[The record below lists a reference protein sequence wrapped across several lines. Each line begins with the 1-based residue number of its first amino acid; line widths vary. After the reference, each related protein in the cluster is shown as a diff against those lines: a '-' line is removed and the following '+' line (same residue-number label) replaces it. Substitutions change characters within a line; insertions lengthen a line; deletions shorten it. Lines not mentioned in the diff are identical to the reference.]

1 MSPQDKGHPQRPV
14 FHDPE
19 RRRWRRVRAGLLA
32 LGAFLSICFGVAV
45 FSVMINPSLL
55 SPALDGRR
63 ATLRQR
69 LAPPVHKPWIM
80 DRRER
85 RLFRTQYQLY
95 KAKAAQAQKKL
106 AARAASNGQ
115 SHPLLLGFYVNWDD
129 TSLTSLKA
137 NINKMD
143 GLVAEWLHLGGKD
156 GSLIEDAPDRTR
168 LALDFI
174 HANRPDLKIF
184 ALANNFNTASFSWN
198 GELLTGLLAD
208 KRARAKAISGM
219 VDFAAARRL
228 AGLCVDFEGS
238 PNMSQR
244 ALRTFMEE
252 LGAAARAQNLQVA
265 ECVPMDDPGF
275 DYAGLSKACDYL
287 ILMAYDQHWSSGEA
301 GPLAAQDWF
310 ASLVRER
317 TKQISS
323 DKLIIALGNYG
334 YDWVDG
340 KKGANALSYQEAVT
354 TASES
359 DGQIVMDAGALNPT
373 YDYYDDD
380 NALHHVWFLD
390 ATTSFNEMNDSS
402 DLGPA
407 GYALWRLGSEDP
419 SFWAL
424 SGKEDDLDAGVAQS
438 LRVLHYGYDLD
449 YEGKGEILRVKAT
462 PKDGLR
468 EIKFDDDSGLITAAK
483 LVSFPSP
490 YVILRSGGKD
500 PMKIA
505 LTFDDGP
512 DGKYTAPIL
521 DILKRYGVHG
531 TFFIVGSNA
540 EQHQALL
547 KRLVNEGNEIG
558 DHTFSHPNIAE
569 ISDKQLTLE
578 LNATQRL
585 LESRLGRQTIL
596 FRPPYG
602 EDVEPTTPAEVK
614 PLLVSSSLGY
624 VTVGMLIDPG
634 DWYHPGVDV
643 IVRRVLEGAELHK
656 GNVVLL
662 HDGGGDRSQTVK
674 ALPLLI
680 EGLEA
685 RGFKLVGVSELMG
698 LSRDE
703 VMPKVPPSERLI
715 TGIDD
720 LFFILL
726 GVFIWSLSLLFVLG
740 IVLGIARLCFIGLL
754 AVVEKFQRKP
764 VAPPDFSPPVSVIVP
779 CYNEEKV
786 IAATVEALL
795 VSDYPAFEV
804 IVVDD
809 GSSDSTYQ
817 TALEKFGGEKLVRVF
832 TKRNEGKAA
841 ALNFGITQANGEII
855 VALDADTIFEP
866 STLRELVAPFADGN
880 VSAVAGNAKV
890 GNRVNLHTWYQALE
904 YITGQNLDRRAFGAL
919 NCITVVPGAV
929 GAWRKNLVIGAGGF
943 SSDTLAEDADLTLSL
958 LEKGTRV
965 LFAER
970 ARGWTEAP
978 DTVKGFMRQRF
989 RWMYGTMQA
998 AWKHRKA
1005 FLNPRYGSMGMFALP
1020 NILVFQVLFPL
1031 VSPVMDLVMATSVFM
1046 AVMQQ
1051 HYHPADDP
1059 SHALSRVLF
1068 YYAMFLV
1075 VDVLASV
1082 LAFSLERDE
1091 DWWLMV
1097 WLPVQR
1103 FLYRQLM
1110 YYVAI
1115 KSVMTAVRGGV
1126 VGWGKLERK
1135 ATATAPKGGDAT
1147 A

>member
-1 MSPQDKGHPQRPV
+1 MNPPDKGRQQRPV

-32 LGAFLSICFGVAV
+32 LGALLSICLGVAV

-69 LAPPVHKPWIM
+69 LVPPVHKPWIM

-85 RLFRTQYQLY
+85 RFFGTQYQLY
-95 KAKAAQAQKKL
+95 KTKAALAKKKL
-106 AARAASNGQ
+106 AHEASSKAP

-129 TSLTSLKA
+129 TSLTSLKT

-143 GLVAEWLHLGGKD
+143 GLVAELLHLGGKD
-156 GSLIEDAPDRTR
+156 GTLIEDAPDRTR

-174 HANRPDLKIF
+174 HDNDPGLRVF
-184 ALANNFNTASFSWN
+184 ALINNFDNATFAWN
-198 GELLTGLLAD
+198 GGMLAGLLAD
-208 KRARAKAISGM
+208 KNARAKAIKGM
-219 VDFAAARRL
+219 ADFAAGHRL
-228 AGLCVDFEGS
+228 AGLCVDFEGVAGIGQHE
-238 PNMSQR
+238 ML
-244 ALRTFMEE
+244 AFMKE
-252 LGAAARAQNLQVA
+252 LSVEAKVRGLQLA
-265 ECVPMDDPGF
+265 ECVPIDDPSF
-275 DYAGLSKACDYL
+275 NYAGLSKICDYL
-287 ILMAYDQHWSSGEA
+287 ILMAYDQHWSSSEA
-301 GPLAAQDWF
+301 GPVAAQDWF
-310 ASLVRER
+310 SALIRKRARE
-317 TKQISS
+317 IPP
-323 DKLIIALGNYG
+323 DKLVIALGNYG

-340 KKGANALSYQEAVT
+340 KKSGDALSYQEAVT

-359 DGQIVMDAGALNPT
+359 EGQIVMDAGALNPT

-380 NALHHVWFLD
+380 NVLHHVWFLD
-390 ATTSFNEMNDSS
+390 ATTSFNEMNDAS

-424 SGKEDDLDAGVAQS
+424 SGKENDLGAGVAQS

-468 EIKFDDDSGLITAAK
+468 KIKFDDDSGLITAAK

-540 EQHQALL
+540 ERHQVLL
-547 KRLVNEGNEIG
+547 RRLVEEENEIG
-558 DHTFSHPNIAE
+558 NHTFSHPNILE
-569 ISDKQLTLE
+569 VSEKQLQLE

-585 LESRLGRQTIL
+585 FESRLGRQTIL

-602 EDVEPTTPAEVK
+602 EDVEPTTPAEVR

-624 VTVGMLIDPG
+624 TTVGMLIDPG

-662 HDGGGDRSQTVK
+662 HDGGGDRSQTVQ
-674 ALPLLI
+674 ALPLII
-680 EGLEA
+680 EGLRA
-685 RGFKLVGVSELMG
+685 KGFKLAGISELMG

-703 VMPKVPPSERLI
+703 VMPKVPPSEKLI
-715 TGIDD
+715 TGVDD
-720 LFFILL
+720 LFFMII
-726 GVFIWSLSLLFVLG
+726 GSFIWTLSLLFVLG

-754 AVVEKFQRKP
+754 AVIEKFQRKP
-764 VAPPDFSPPVSVIVP
+764 VAPSDFSPPVSVIVP

-786 IAATVEALL
+786 IAATIEALL
-795 VSDYPAFEV
+795 GSDYPNFEV

-809 GSSDSTYQ
+809 GSKDSTYQ
-817 TALEKFGGEKLVRVF
+817 TALDKFGGEKLVRIF

-841 ALNFGITQANGEII
+841 ALNFGISKASGEII

-866 STLRELVAPFADGN
+866 STLKELAVPFTDGN

-929 GAWRKNLVIGAGGF
+929 GAWRKNLIIGAGGF
-943 SSDTLAEDADLTLSL
+943 SSDTLAEDADLTFSL

-1005 FLNPRYGSMGMFALP
+1005 FLNPRYGTMGMFALP

-1031 VSPVMDLVMATSVFM
+1031 VSPVMDLVMASSLLV
-1046 AVMQQ
+1046 AALQQ

-1115 KSVMTAVRGGV
+1115 KSVMTAVRGGL

-1135 ATATAPKGGDAT
+1135 ATATAPKGGDVKA
-1147 A
+1147 

>member
-1 MSPQDKGHPQRPV
+1 MSPLDKGRPQRPV

-19 RRRWRRVRAGLLA
+19 RRRWKRVRAALLA
-32 LGAFLSICFGVAV
+32 LGAFLSACFGVAI

-55 SPALDGRR
+55 SPSLEGNR
-63 ATLRQR
+63 ATLRQK
-69 LAPPVHKPWIM
+69 LLPPVHKPWIM

-85 RLFRTQYQLY
+85 RFFRTRYQLY
-95 KAKAAQAQKKL
+95 KAKAAL
-106 AARAASNGQ
+106 ARKRALKASSSRNP
-115 SHPLLLGFYVNWDD
+115 HPLLLGFYVNWDD

-137 NINKMD
+137 NVSKMD
-143 GLVAEWLHLGGKD
+143 GLVAEFLHLGGKD
-156 GSLIEDAPDRTR
+156 GSMTQDAPDRTK

-174 HANRPDLKIF
+174 HDNNPALKVF
-184 ALANNFNTASFSWN
+184 ALVNNYDNSLFAWN
-198 GELLTGLLAD
+198 SGMLAGMLAD
-208 KRARAKAISGM
+208 KNARAKAIKEMTG
-219 VDFAAARRL
+219 FASEHHL
-228 AGLCVDFEGS
+228 AGICIDFEGGPS
-238 PNMSQR
+238 SDRREMMVFMKELAAQAKASGLEVSQ
-244 ALRTFMEE
+244 
-252 LGAAARAQNLQVA
+252 
-265 ECVPMDDPGF
+265 CVPIDDASF
-275 DYAGLSKACDYL
+275 DYSGLAKICDFL
-287 ILMAYDQHWSSGEA
+287 ILMAYDQHWSSSEA
-301 GPLAAQDWF
+301 GPVAAEEWF
-310 ASLVRER
+310 LSLVKKRSA
-317 TKQISS
+317 QIPAA
-323 DKLIIALGNYG
+323 KLVIALGNYG

-340 KKGANALSYQEAVT
+340 KKNGDTLSYQEAVT
-354 TASES
+354 TAFESE
-359 DGQIVMDAGALNPT
+359 GQIVMDESALNPAF
-373 YDYYDDD
+373 DYYDDD
-380 NALHHVWFLD
+380 DVLHHVWFLD
-390 ATTSFNEMNDSS
+390 ATTSFNEMNDAS
-402 DLGPA
+402 DFGPR

-419 SFWAL
+419 SFWTLA
-424 SGKEDDLDAGVAQS
+424 GKEDDLGAKAAKN
-438 LRVLHYGYDLD
+438 LEVLHYGYDLD
-449 YEGKGEILRVKAT
+449 YEGKGEILRVRST

-468 EIKFDDDSGLITAAK
+468 EIKYDEDSGLITEAK
-483 LVSFPSP
+483 LISFPSP

-512 DGKYTAPIL
+512 DGTYTSPIL
-521 DILKRYGVHG
+521 DILKRYGVRG
-531 TFFIVGSNA
+531 TFFIIGSNA
-540 EQHQALL
+540 ERHQALL
-547 KRLVNEGNEIG
+547 KRLVGEGNEIG
-558 DHTFSHPNIAE
+558 NHTFSHPNIAE
-569 ISDKQLTLE
+569 ISEKQLTLE

-585 LESRLGRQTIL
+585 FESRLGRQTVL

-614 PLLVSSSLGY
+614 PLLISSSLGY
-624 VTVGMLIDPG
+624 ATVGMLIDPG

-643 IVRRVLEGAELHK
+643 IVKRVLEGAELHK

-662 HDGGGDRSQTVK
+662 HDGGGDRSQTVI
-674 ALPLLI
+674 ALPLII

-685 RGFKLVGVSELMG
+685 KGFKLVGVSELMG
-698 LSRDE
+698 LTRDQ

-715 TGIDD
+715 TGVDD
-720 LFFILL
+720 LFFMIV
-726 GVFIWSLSLLFVLG
+726 GAFIWTLSLLFVLG
-740 IVLGIARLCFIGLL
+740 IVLGVARLCFIGLM
-754 AVVEKFQRKP
+754 AVIEKFQRKP
-764 VAPPDFSPPVSVIVP
+764 EPAPGFAPPVSVIVP

-786 IAATVEALL
+786 VVATVEALL
-795 VSDYPAFEV
+795 GSDYPDFEV

-809 GSSDSTYQ
+809 GSKDSTY
-817 TALEKFGGEKLVRVF
+817 AKAVERFGAEARVRLF
-832 TKRNEGKAA
+832 TKPNQGKAA
-841 ALNFGITQANGEII
+841 ALNFGIASARGDIV

-866 STLRELVAPFADGN
+866 STLRELVNPFADEN

-929 GAWRKNLVIGAGGF
+929 GAWRKNLVTGAGGF
-943 SSDTLAEDADLTLSL
+943 SADTLAEDADLTFSL

-1005 FLNPRYGSMGMFALP
+1005 FMNPRYGSMGVFALP

-1031 VSPVMDLVMATSVFM
+1031 VSPVMDLVMASSLIV
-1046 AVMQQ
+1046 AGLQQ

-1115 KSVMTAVRGGV
+1115 KSVMTAVRGGR

-1135 ATATAPKGGDAT
+1135 ATATAPKP
-1147 A
+1147 